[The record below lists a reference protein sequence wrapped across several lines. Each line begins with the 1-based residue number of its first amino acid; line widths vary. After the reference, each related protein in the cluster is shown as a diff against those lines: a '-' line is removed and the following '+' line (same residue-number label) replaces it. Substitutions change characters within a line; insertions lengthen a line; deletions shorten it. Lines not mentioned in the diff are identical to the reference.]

1 MLVPLYL
8 TLDPSLHPCL
18 SFTAN
23 LHFLLPFREISS
35 TSFSPVL
42 LRCLLSY
49 EVANMDATGGF
60 LTFIARGNPES

>member
-23 LHFLLPFREISS
+23 LHFFREISS
-35 TSFSPVL
+35 TPFCPVL

-49 EVANMDATGGF
+49 DVANMDANRRLLDIHRQGK
-60 LTFIARGNPES
+60 P